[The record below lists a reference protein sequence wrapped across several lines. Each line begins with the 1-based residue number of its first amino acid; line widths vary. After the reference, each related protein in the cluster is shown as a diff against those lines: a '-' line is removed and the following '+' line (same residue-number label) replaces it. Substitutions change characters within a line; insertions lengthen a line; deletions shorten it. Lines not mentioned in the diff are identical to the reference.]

1 MSSLSSS
8 LQIQPLSGTLGAEIA
23 GVNLAEPMSERLFE
37 KIRSTFF
44 QYQVICFRDQELTPE
59 QQIAFAKRWGTI
71 NVNRFFARV
80 KNYPMIAEI
89 RKEPEH
95 TQNIGE
101 DWHTD
106 HSYDTKPAFTSI
118 LYAKVVPNFGG
129 DTLFASMYAAY
140 ESLSDGM
147 KKMLLGM
154 RARHSSRQVFGYS
167 KADLES
173 RQTGRINNPEQAIQD
188 AVHPVVITHPGSGR
202 KALYVN
208 PDFTVGFEG
217 WTDEESKPL
226 LEYLYKHAGQ
236 PRFTCRLSWT
246 KGTLAMWDNRATWH
260 CALNDYHGQRRVMHR
275 ITVEGEPL
283 SKI

>member
-1 MSSLSSS
+1 M
-8 LQIQPLSGTLGAEIA
+8 GAEIA
-23 GVNLAEPMSERLFE
+23 GVNLAEPLSERLFE
-37 KIRSTFF
+37 EIRAVFYR
-44 QYQVICFRDQELTPE
+44 YQVICFRDQKLTPE
-59 QQIAFAKRWGTI
+59 QQIAFAQRWGTI
-71 NVNRFFARV
+71 NVNRFFARL
-80 KNYPMIAEI
+80 KDYSMIAEV

-95 TQNIGE
+95 KLNIGA

-140 ESLSDGM
+140 ETLSEGLKETLSSM
-147 KKMLLGM
+147 N
-154 RARHSSRQVFGYS
+154 ARHSSRHAFGYS
-167 KADLES
+167 KTDLES
-173 RQTGRINNPEQAIQD
+173 RKTGRINNPELATQD

-236 PRFTCRLSWT
+236 PKFTCRLSWT
-246 KGTLAMWDNRATWH
+246 EGTLAMWDNRATWH

-283 SKI
+283 SRV

>member
-8 LQIQPLSGTLGAEIA
+8 LQIQPLSGILGAEVA
-23 GVNLAEPMSERLFE
+23 GVDLAEPMSEHLFE
-37 KIRSTFF
+37 KIRAAFY
-44 QYQVICFRDQELTPE
+44 QYQVICFRDQKLTPE
-59 QQIAFAKRWGTI
+59 QQIAFAQRWGTI
-71 NVNRFFARV
+71 NVNRFFAQV

-89 RKEPEH
+89 RKEPEYE
-95 TQNIGE
+95 QNIGE

-106 HSYDTKPAFTSI
+106 QSYDTKPAFTSI

-147 KKMLLGM
+147 KETLSSM
-154 RARHSSRQVFGYS
+154 RARHSSRHVFGYS
-167 KADLES
+167 KTDLES
-173 RQTGRINNPEQAIQD
+173 RQTGRINNPEQAVQD
-188 AVHPVVITHPGSGR
+188 SVHPVVITHPGSGR

-217 WTDEESKPL
+217 WSDDESKPL

-246 KGTLAMWDNRATWH
+246 EGTLAMWDNRATWH